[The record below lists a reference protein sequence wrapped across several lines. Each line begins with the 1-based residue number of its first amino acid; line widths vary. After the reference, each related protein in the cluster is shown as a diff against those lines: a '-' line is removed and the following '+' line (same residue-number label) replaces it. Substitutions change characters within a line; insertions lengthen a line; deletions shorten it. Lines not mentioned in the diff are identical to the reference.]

1 MINGTYIRVEELRD
15 SYAMEGND
23 SPPAV
28 EAPNP
33 ACNCKIGTAI
43 DRFGLTDLN
52 ADLIEEWTASDDGAS
67 LRDLEDEVNRRV
79 LSAALQAAA
88 VEPPEGSVEATYRV
102 LRDDDSG
109 GGRVALRNRLDRQ
122 GIDIDAV
129 EKAFVSYQTV
139 HNHLRECLGVS
150 YEAESPDPEERLQKG
165 QRTVT
170 ALRSR
175 LEAVTGTVIDQL
187 RRADVLAL
195 PEFDVYVDVNV
206 ACRDCG
212 RYHSVKELFSAGG
225 CACRD
230 DD

>member
-1 MINGTYIRVEELRD
+1 MVRD
-15 SYAMEGND
+15 D
-23 SPPAV
+23 SSPAV
-28 EAPNP
+28 EVPDP

-52 ADLIEEWTASDDGAS
+52 ADLIEEWTGSDGGGS
-67 LRDLEDEVNRRV
+67 LRDLEHEVNRRV
-79 LSAALQAAA
+79 LSAALKAAA

-102 LRDDDSG
+102 LREDDSG
-109 GGRVALRNRLDRQ
+109 GGRVALRNRLDRR
-122 GIDIDAV
+122 GIDIDAL
-129 EKAFVSYQTV
+129 EEAFVSYQTV

-150 YEAESPDPEERLQKG
+150 YESESPDPEERIEKG
-165 QRTVT
+165 HRTVT
-170 ALRSR
+170 ALRYR

-187 RRADVLAL
+187 RRSDVLAL

-212 RYHSVKELFSAGG
+212 RYHSIEELLSAGG